1 MINLIVA
8 VWLSVL
14 ASGLLGMAA
23 ADRK

>member
-1 MINLIVA
+1 MINLIAA